1 MKKYISIAG
10 ALIFAYCIVKIST
23 PQVFLHN
30 SPSIDPAFIARLKNL
45 PSTTK
50 EVGQVATLF
59 ATNVFFGKK
68 SGTQPQTPASSSL
81 KNTIAG
87 TAQETVPMNLVFS
100 PITKGVAA
108 AEDVTTKK
116 KYVQLKKNTAYHI
129 EKGGLTINGKAYDV
143 VIFDE

>member
-1 MKKYISIAG
+1 MTIVG

-30 SPSIDPAFIARLKNL
+30 SPSIDPVFIAKVRDF
-45 PSTTK
+45 PTTTK
-50 EVGQVATLF
+50 EIGKAATLF
-59 ATNVFFGKK
+59 ATNIFFRKK
-68 SGTQPQTPASSSL
+68 TGTQPSTSVSST
-81 KNTIAG
+81 KNIIAG
-87 TAQETVPMNLVFS
+87 TAPEAVPLNLVFS

-108 AEDVTTKK
+108 AEDATTKK